1 MQKDNDYISLFLENE
16 AAKMRVE
23 LLKENHGLR
32 LELEALK
39 STSASLLAEVEGKI
53 SNAEDKITE
62 KAIDKTL
69 TIIQQVKTWIGI
81 AALLISAVFG
91 LGVLFGYKNLT
102 DTLTTS
108 FENKVNRWMRFDDE
122 SGGRK
127 ALDELRTE
135 AIINAYMIR
144 LARNYS
150 SASESLFPL
159 NGPEEKRLLEVLQT
173 PKTSYSDFSDALT
186 IIIKNRG
193 PFRPAF
199 SEDDVGKKI
208 AALLSADGISPDKR
222 GLVLER
228 FRGDAALLPYSKSFL
243 NDENQ
248 SIYVRMAA
256 FENVKVFDSEMA
268 VAFAEKNVGTIKPSL
283 KGDLVLYLAKESG
296 QYEPALR
303 YVHDLIDQKPD
314 YWQSSVVG
322 LVSRLGE
329 TLPPTVN
336 PGAYKLAELL
346 IQIVE
351 LGGKIG
357 ISDERFG
364 PRHIAMQLDGGE
376 SVLTKP
382 GRLLNDSALIKAIIS
397 KQDASVEWLL
407 KSTEFFQ
414 VSDQGVLL
422 STLIVKP
429 GDKASIQTLNQSS
442 LTNKTVLGDVWLRTQ
457 SVPGGKQLM
466 ATWRDKET
474 GIVHMDQV
482 TQVANVRD
490 MDFRLSFDA
499 KLMESLSY
507 DYRSPTD
514 LL

>member
-1 MQKDNDYISLFLENE
+1 
-16 AAKMRVE
+16 
-23 LLKENHGLR
+23 
-32 LELEALK
+32 
-39 STSASLLAEVEGKI
+39 
-53 SNAEDKITE
+53 
-62 KAIDKTL
+62 
-69 TIIQQVKTWIGI
+69 
-81 AALLISAVFG
+81 
-91 LGVLFGYKNLT
+91 
-102 DTLTTS
+102 
-108 FENKVNRWMRFDDE
+108 MRFDDDE

-208 AALLSADGISPDKR
+208 AALLSAEGISPDKR

-228 FRGDAALLPYSKSFL
+228 FRLDAALLPYSKSFL

-268 VAFAEKNVGTIKPSL
+268 VAFAEKNVGTIKPNL

-296 QYEPALR
+296 QYEPALL
-303 YVHDLIDQKPD
+303 YVQDLIDQKPD

-346 IQIVE
+346 IHVVE

-364 PRHIAMQLDGGE
+364 PKHIAMQLDGGE

-397 KQDASVEWLL
+397 KQDASIEWLL

-429 GDKASIQTLNQSS
+429 GNEASIQTLNQSS
-442 LTNKTVLGDVWLRTQ
+442 LTNKTVLGDIWLRTQ
-457 SVPGGKQLM
+457 SVPGGKQ
-466 ATWRDKET
+466 
-474 GIVHMDQV
+474 
-482 TQVANVRD
+482 
-490 MDFRLSFDA
+490 
-499 KLMESLSY
+499 
-507 DYRSPTD
+507 
-514 LL
+514 